1 MAKAATGRLTD
12 PPTRRGERS
21 PAPPATGPSF
31 RRGLYIGAVTVLA
44 VGALVWA
51 VTRPSALEQDV
62 ARLEE
67 ESAVRDSEQVVEL
80 TDTARGT
87 VDGVA
92 GVLGEMAAAMPPG
105 DDAGPGALADPDA
118 VDGWVSTLEEAATT
132 YDDPPSG
139 ETTTNVARG
148 SIANAMDQLLE
159 SARTYRTALDADE
172 ALQPE
177 VIARATEQRNL
188 GVRVWS
194 VGATQLDY
202 VNVEAGNGHQ
212 HVYLPT
218 DGVGGFTPDSS
229 PEGGGALPDAP
240 Q

>member
-1 MAKAATGRLTD
+1 MARTATRRLTD
-12 PPTRRGERS
+12 PPTRRGE
-21 PAPPATGPSF
+21 PAPAAAPTGPVF
-31 RRGLYIGAVTVLA
+31 RRGLYVGAVTVLLIGA
-44 VGALVWA
+44 VIWA
-51 VTRPSALEQDV
+51 VTRPSAFEQDV
-62 ARLEE
+62 ARLEQ
-67 ESAVRDSEQVVEL
+67 ESATRDAEQVVEL
-80 TDTARGT
+80 TDGARAT
-87 VDGVA
+87 VEEIA
-92 GVLGEMAAAMPPG
+92 PVLGEMAAAMPPG
-105 DDAGPGALADPDA
+105 EDGATGPVAEAGA

-148 SIANAMDQLLE
+148 SIANAMDQLVA
-159 SARTYRTALDADE
+159 SAQTYRTALDADE
-172 ALQPE
+172 ALQPD
-177 VIARATEQRNL
+177 VIARATEQRDL

-229 PEGGGALPDAP
+229 PEGDGAVPGAP

>member
-1 MAKAATGRLTD
+1 MAKTATRRLTD
-12 PPTRRGERS
+12 PPTKRGA
-21 PAPPATGPSF
+21 PAPADAPTGPSF
-31 RRGLYIGAVTVLA
+31 GRGLWVGAVTVLA
-44 VGALVWA
+44 IGGLVWA
-51 VTRPSALEQDV
+51 VTRPSAFEQDV
-62 ARLEE
+62 ARLEQ
-67 ESAVRDSEQVVEL
+67 ESAVRDAEQVTEL
-80 TDTARGT
+80 TDGARVT
-87 VDGVA
+87 VEDIA
-92 GVLGEMAAAMPPG
+92 PVLGEMAEAMPPG
-105 DDAGPGALADPDA
+105 EEGATGSVAETGA
-118 VDGWVSTLEEAATT
+118 VDGWVETLEDAAAT

-148 SIANAMDQLLE
+148 SIANAMDQLAE
-159 SARTYRTALDADE
+159 SARTYRTALDADG
-172 ALQPE
+172 ALQPD
-177 VIARATEQRNL
+177 VIARATEQRDL

-229 PEGGGALPDAP
+229 PEGEGALPDAP